1 LTCGRGLCRVLYMA
15 YDVTITAPVLLVLN
29 AIGSATGGVS
39 GYNISLTT
47 GLSSG
52 SLYPILHR
60 LEKAEWL
67 SSEWEK
73 AEPSELKRP
82 RRRLYTLTEGGR
94 DKMKQMAAT
103 LLNNAG

>member
-1 LTCGRGLCRVLYMA
+1 MA
-15 YDVTITAPVLLVLN
+15 SNVTITGPVLLVLN
-29 AIGSATGGVS
+29 AIGPARNGICGAD
-39 GYNISLTT
+39 IMLAT

-52 SLYPILHR
+52 SLYPILAR